1 MFVNLYKYV
10 SLYTRYFHYLD
21 KAGVKTT
28 WPTVALHM
36 IYVSILGL
44 EVIVC
49 IYIYIHILLCGI
61 LGNNSQYCM
70 INHAIRCLL
79 PSFSLTW
86 C

>member
-49 IYIYIHILLCGI
+49 IYIYTYLIMWNIG
-61 LGNNSQYCM
+61 Q
-70 INHAIRCLL
+70 
-79 PSFSLTW
+79 
-86 C
+86 